1 MDDSTKLNKGFY
13 ILFCWFSIFI
23 FISCAVSKVQE
34 IKVEKLAE
42 TTKSWN
48 GDDLP
53 NYPVGKPKITVLKF
67 TIPPKTKLHKHY
79 HPVIN
84 SGIVLKGELKVVD
97 INNNVLILKEGD
109 VIVELVNKIHYG
121 VNEGK
126 NPVEIVVFYS
136 GTEDLSIT
144 VLAKD

>member
-1 MDDSTKLNKGFY
+1 MNRLIYFSFLLLVLNA
-13 ILFCWFSIFI
+13 CV
-23 FISCAVSKVQE
+23 ASKNTGIQV
-34 IKVEKLAE
+34 VKLAE
-42 TTKSWN
+42 TSKSWN

-53 NYPVGKPKITVLKF
+53 NYPQGKPRITVLKI

-79 HPVIN
+79 HPIIN

-97 INNNVLILKEGD
+97 INNNSLILREGD

-121 VNEGK
+121 INEGK
-126 NPVEIVVFYS
+126 KPVEIVVFYS
-136 GTEDLSIT
+136 GTTNLPIT